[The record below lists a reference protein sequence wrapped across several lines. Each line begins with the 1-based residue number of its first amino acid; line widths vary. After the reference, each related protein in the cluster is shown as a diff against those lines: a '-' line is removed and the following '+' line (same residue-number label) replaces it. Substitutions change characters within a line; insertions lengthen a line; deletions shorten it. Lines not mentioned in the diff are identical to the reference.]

1 MYKKILC
8 VSMLAL
14 GLNAAALA
22 DDFGGGDFA
31 SGGGNSSGSEFS
43 SDSSSNSN
51 SGIYFGGQIGA
62 TNLHYR
68 GSSYTTSNSSYDDTY
83 KLAARGYLG
92 YAFTQ
97 FISTELGYDYY
108 GRPKFKNTN
117 GNTQD
122 ILQQGMDL
130 VVKAN
135 LPLDYGFGL
144 YIKGGMAW
152 VYRSALHNNANTFAE
167 KGAGSKFTPVA
178 GVGINY
184 WFAPNMALDLSW
196 AKTMTVSDLPTIDL
210 ITLGFIYKINI

>member
-8 VSMLAL
+8 VSILAL
-14 GLNAAALA
+14 GLNGIALA
-22 DDFGGGDFA
+22 DDL
-31 SGGGNSSGSEFS
+31 GGNEFS
-43 SDSSSNSN
+43 SDSSATTTAFNP
-51 SGIYFGGQIGA
+51 GIYLGGQIGG
-62 TNLHYR
+62 TNLHYN
-68 GSSYTTSNSSYDDTY
+68 GSSYTSAGTNSSYVDDY

-152 VYRSALHNNANTFAE
+152 VYRSALNSNNNTFVG
-167 KGAGSKFTPVA
+167 KDSNSTFTPLA
-178 GVGINY
+178 GLGINY
-184 WFAPNMALDLSW
+184 WFAPNIALDLSW
-196 AKTMTVSDLPTIDL
+196 TKTMSVSDLPTTDL
-210 ITLGFIYKINI
+210 VTIGLIYKINI